1 MDSKIKISLSRTI
14 VRLFGDISDLKK
26 SLEADFQ
33 SSFKWGIPEQIFSK
47 NCLLK
52 EYKKV
57 QTILNDA
64 ENNYEAIKNL
74 KNTIDLMT
82 QTLLSGDQIKSSSI
96 QSSNLAYSLGRQ
108 AFSEILPEIQRI
120 VSHLYEDLEKE
131 IK

>member
-1 MDSKIKISLSRTI
+1 MDSKISLSRTI
-14 VRLFGDISDLKK
+14 LRLEGDINDLKK
-26 SLEADFQ
+26 RLEEDFQ
-33 SSFKWGIPEQIFSK
+33 YSFEWGIPEQIFSK

-64 ENNYEAIKNL
+64 ENNYEAIKYL
-74 KNTIDLMT
+74 KNTMDLMT
-82 QTLLSGDQIKSSSI
+82 QTLLSGGQIKSSSM

-108 AFSEILPEIQRI
+108 AFSEMLPEIQRI
-120 VSHLYEDLEKE
+120 VSQLYEGLEKE